1 MENPPSDIVPEAVS
15 ALLARAKAG
24 DVSAIP
30 GLVECCMSQSHPPDM
45 SDAVLC
51 ALRNSLHNPDCMCLL
66 ALLHLFGNGLEK
78 NERKAVTYLRR
89 AAGSGQPHAALM
101 LARLKREAR
110 CGLKPNP
117 VRELELLHLAYTGGV
132 REAGIEEAALRIL
145 SALRE
150 QADAKQPDACFRY
163 AEVCQQAFF
172 VPQDFKRA
180 AQYYLLAAEGGH
192 VWAQYEL
199 GRCYAEGRGVP
210 KNAAEAERRNRLAAE
225 QGWPPAEY
233 EEGNFYARGNGVPQN
248 DAEAFKWYSRAV
260 KHSCKEALAALGS
273 CYESGKGTA
282 RDEQKAIELYT
293 LSMEQ
298 ECPEGCYQM
307 GVHLLSGKM
316 VEQNIREGVDC
327 LREAASYGHEKALP
341 AVDAVVERLREAAL
355 AGDAAA
361 QAELGFLYAEGLLR
375 SETDEA
381 FRWFSLAAE
390 QGRMNALGGLGLCY
404 LNGWGTEP
412 NVKKGR
418 KLLARAAEHG
428 DEDAIEACRRI
439 LFTSDDSDETWQI
452 CLLCLRH
459 AAERGSERARQLL
472 QERGL

>member
-1 MENPPSDIVPEAVS
+1 
-15 ALLARAKAG
+15 
-24 DVSAIP
+24 
-30 GLVECCMSQSHPPDM
+30 MSQSHPPDM

-51 ALRNSLHNPDCMCLL
+51 ALRGSLRHPECMCLL
-66 ALLHLFGNGLEK
+66 ALMHLFGNGLEK
-78 NERKAVTYLRR
+78 NEGKAVTYLRR
-89 AAGSGQPHAALM
+89 AADSGQPHAALM

-117 VRELELLHLAYTGGV
+117 VRELELLKLAYTGGV
-132 REAGIEEAALRIL
+132 RAEAGIEESALLIL
-145 SALRE
+145 TALRE
-150 QADAKQPDACFRY
+150 QADAKQPEACFRY
-163 AEVCQQAFF
+163 AEVCRKAFF

-192 VWAQYEL
+192 VRAQYEL
-199 GRCYAEGRGVP
+199 GQCYAEGRGVP
-210 KNAAEAERRNRLAAE
+210 KNAAEAERRNRLAAK
-225 QGWPPAEY
+225 QGWPMAEY
-233 EEGNFYARGNGVPQN
+233 EEGNFHARGNGVPQN

-260 KHSCKEALAALGS
+260 KHSCTEALAALGS
-273 CYESGKGTA
+273 CYEEGKGTA
-282 RDEQKAIELYT
+282 RDEQKALELYVR
-293 LSMEQ
+293 SMEQ
-298 ECPEGCYQM
+298 GCPEGCYQM

-327 LREAASYGHEKALP
+327 LREAASYGHEKALS
-341 AVDAVVERLREAAL
+341 AVEAAVERLREAAL
-355 AGDAAA
+355 DGDAGA

-375 SETDEA
+375 AEPDEA

-390 QGRMNALGGLGLCY
+390 QGNLKAQTGLGICY

-412 NVKKGR
+412 DVKKGR
-418 KLLARAAEHG
+418 KLLAQAAERG
-428 DEDAIEACRRI
+428 DEDAIATCGRI